1 MMPNDYFNYYPYGMF
16 MPFIPSVN
24 MQPPTLFSVLE
35 SIVNFGKIDKIPI
48 KNLAKNARS
57 TIFDFDYPLTSN
69 IQKEDFECMILNHF
83 IMRRIGFESVTSF
96 KIQLQVKLNEIMPM
110 YNKLFDLIY
119 NENGFGEITKKVGF
133 DNRIINNT
141 SNTENEMTNN
151 SNTTNTN
158 TSDRRNSD
166 TPQDELENIRNGK
179 YVTEYNYDTNTNTS
193 EDISTTNGT
202 SQNISNTN
210 DKNNY
215 EDTTTRT
222 NMLEVFAKLN
232 EEIKNVYSLI
242 FKELDCL
249 FYQLV

>member
-1 MMPNDYFNYYPYGMF
+1 MPYDYFNWAYYGFLFPI
-16 MPFIPSVN
+16 IPTQD
-24 MQPPTLFSVLE
+24 MRPPTLYTILE
-35 SIVNFGKIDKIPI
+35 SVVNFDKIEKTKI
-48 KNLAKNARS
+48 KDLAKEGREK
-57 TIFDFDYPLTSN
+57 IFDFEYPLTSN

-83 IMRRIGFESVTSF
+83 LMRRIGFETVTSF

-158 TSDRRNSD
+158 TSDRRYSD

-193 EDISTTNGT
+193 EDVSTTNGT

-215 EDTTTRT
+215 EDTTTRI

>member
-1 MMPNDYFNYYPYGMF
+1 MIILIGRIMEKEGR
-16 MPFIPSVN
+16 
-24 MQPPTLFSVLE
+24 
-35 SIVNFGKIDKIPI
+35 GK
-48 KNLAKNARS
+48 
-57 TIFDFDYPLTSN
+57 IFDFEYPLTSN

-83 IMRRIGFESVTSF
+83 IMRRIGFETVTAF

-119 NENGFGEITKKVGF
+119 NENSFGEITKKVGF

-193 EDISTTNGT
+193 EDVSTTNGT

-215 EDTTTRT
+215 EDTTTRI

>member
-1 MMPNDYFNYYPYGMF
+1 
-16 MPFIPSVN
+16 
-24 MQPPTLFSVLE
+24 
-35 SIVNFGKIDKIPI
+35 
-48 KNLAKNARS
+48 
-57 TIFDFDYPLTSN
+57 
-69 IQKEDFECMILNHF
+69 
-83 IMRRIGFESVTSF
+83 
-96 KIQLQVKLNEIMPM
+96 M
-110 YNKLFDLIY
+110 YNKLYNLIY
-119 NENGFGEITKKVGF
+119 NENGFEEITKKVGF

-158 TSDRRNSD
+158 TSDRRYSD

-193 EDISTTNGT
+193 EDVSTTNGT

-215 EDTTTRT
+215 EDTTTRI

>member
-1 MMPNDYFNYYPYGMF
+1 MIPNDYFNYYPYGMF

>member
-1 MMPNDYFNYYPYGMF
+1 MIPNDYFNYYPYGMF

-35 SIVNFGKIDKIPI
+35 SIVNFGKIDRVPI

-57 TIFDFDYPLTSN
+57 VIFDFDYPLTSN

-119 NENGFGEITKKVGF
+119 NENSFGEITKKVGF

-215 EDTTTRT
+215 EDTTTRI